1 MSYLDDSATQV
12 AAFEGAIPYLYLDS
26 AVPPNVT
33 AAIGLMLP
41 DFEASQALPW
51 YVTDFSRA
59 ATQLEVAQDWARV
72 KAMRGGMMVAQY
84 RNADGLSLTDS
95 DMLSMLR
102 SELGGIDAQL
112 VTMYASYPNWP
123 DPAKLA
129 TLDMA
134 YNLGLR
140 ELHDGYPVFDRAANE
155 EDWLTCSGQCHR
167 NGPSFARNQWTAEQ
181 FSAAY
186 SMKVMA

>member
-1 MSYLDDSATQV
+1 MAYLDDSAKQV
-12 AAFEGAIPYLYLDS
+12 ADFEGAIPYLYLDS
-26 AVPPNVT
+26 AVPPNAT
-33 AAIGLMLP
+33 AAIGLMLSSL
-41 DFEASQALPW
+41 EASQALPW
-51 YVTDFSRA
+51 YVNDFSRA
-59 ATQLEVAQDWARV
+59 ATQLEVARDWARV
-72 KAMRGGMMVAQY
+72 KAMRGGMMAAQY
-84 RNADGLSLTDS
+84 RSPDGLSLTDA

-112 VTMYASYPNWP
+112 ATMYTSYPKWP
-123 DPAKLA
+123 DPAKFA
-129 TLDMA
+129 ILDMA

-140 ELHDGYPVFDRAANE
+140 ELRDGYPVFDRAANE

-186 SMKVMA
+186 SMKVTA